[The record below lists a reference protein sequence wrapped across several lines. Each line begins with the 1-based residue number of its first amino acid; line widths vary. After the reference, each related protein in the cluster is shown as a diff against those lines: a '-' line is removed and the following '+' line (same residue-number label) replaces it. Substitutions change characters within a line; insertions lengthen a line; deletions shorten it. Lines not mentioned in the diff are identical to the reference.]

1 MKKMLK
7 TYPALANYNFRIDES
22 SNGSV
27 TIASLKQLMKMVKEI
42 GQEIILSP
50 SNDDIEVYDDYR
62 E

>member
-1 MKKMLK
+1 MLK